1 MQLMPDAA
9 NLPMR
14 RYADATDARMLLMCR
29 CRWYADAADAVVCF
43 AFVVIVVGAFD
54 HDQDQLMDLSI

>member
-1 MQLMPDAA
+1 ML
-9 NLPMR
+9 LIR
-14 RYADATDARMLLMCR
+14 RYADATDAQMLLMCR